1 MTVANKKIIN
11 SYLKEIYANLNC
23 KKSLKAVFIKEL
35 KSDIENY
42 ADSVGLSIKDDLY
55 REFGTPE
62 EIANSLFDRH
72 DYDVLLKKAKG
83 KALAWK
89 LIAIISC
96 ILFIVAI
103 CCFADLL
110 AHVRGEVTVTN
121 IY

>member
-83 KALAWK
+83 
-89 LIAIISC
+89 IAIISC

-103 CCFADLL
+103 CCFADYLL
-110 AHVRGEVTVTN
+110 M
-121 IY
+121 